1 MAMVIQ
7 NNMAAQMTLGELN
20 KNVGA
25 LGKQLRKVAS
35 GERITCAGDD
45 SSGYAISEKMRVR
58 IRALGQADRNTQ
70 TGISLIRTAE
80 GAIQSQIDILKTIK
94 DKVLDAQNDTNTDVD
109 RATIQK
115 EIDLGYQQMEDIA
128 WETNYN
134 GILLLCGGDVVEY
147 KHTNWSEEPEP
158 EFGVHDNSTMG
169 ISPLITSTVTEVK
182 SLSREWTGMNKQPL
196 DPDTTVLDKTNSVY
210 DVADKY
216 DSSVKNTLSM
226 TGGVDWQAEKNT
238 ITLNLSALTTADQ
251 VVNSLKNR
259 RFTVTLTD
267 PHNGN
272 AKTTKQFT
280 FADNLSYLAD
290 FNYDFT
296 YQYTDE
302 QGDTQ
307 TGTVTGA
314 TVSDVSVTPT
324 ASYTSGATPISLQ
337 NIKND
342 ANGSAEKAAN
352 LALGALADKIA
363 DAFGKYNLNDPAHAG
378 WQQSRIYGD
387 SLATDSSK
395 SVLTLASGDYMFT
408 VTIDNDDT
416 LNYSDST
423 LATRVQNLADAQRV
437 DAAKNDLEAKGITYQ
452 GTPIPTTAA
461 NITTSTDISSTNGSN
476 GKQAH
481 SQDYKPE
488 QSAYVD
494 IDLDSLIA
502 GATNIESLI
511 NNFTFK
517 VKDDELGS
525 DVDPTDT
532 NVFDTGNNHVVD
544 KSFSVASYNG
554 NSITYEF
561 IDSTRPDLDVDGNPV
576 GTTAGTKYLY
586 DEQKIPGSI
595 TRNLSRLREIYNSGG
610 YTLKGALAQ
619 FLYESFAYS
628 SFGRNQTYT
637 RQLMDS
643 GSNVVNVANNAT
655 KIRLY
660 AYQPYAGSEHG
671 SAPVTPSTSPY
682 WNDALHSHYDQGR
695 YSGKGMAGNDDVLTT
710 SETFLTSYDLDL
722 KKWWIENISADLTAP
737 GDENTEAKVQ
747 ERLNQRGFR
756 FYCGDHNTASD
767 LKEWVNIYF
776 TDHSIEEDLALER
789 PAAGKNLTTGDKID
803 TIVVDVRNIRTYK
816 DLVRA
821 IYEQANPAGAGGA
834 STNVNQVGFDG
845 NPLQQ
850 SYANTDYFGRF
861 LFAMDEDKGILTIY
875 DTKRSPQSSEMFVS
889 DGVYDNVRL
898 EVREL
903 KEKRLIIHDTD
914 HASQA
919 VVVHVPRT
927 TLDYVFGFNPA
938 KASAADY
945 TVLRKEMR
953 EQMLGMSKESVGI
966 LDRGL
971 DYLTSANCL
980 LGAQINR
987 LEYSHANLT
996 VSVEN
1001 TTHSEST
1008 MRDADMAK
1016 EMMEYTKANVL
1027 MQAAQS
1033 MLAQANQNSSQIMS
1047 LLQ

>member
-20 KNVGA
+20 KNVGT

-226 TGGVDWQAEKNT
+226 TGGVDWQAATNT
-238 ITLNLSALTTADQ
+238 ISIAYNDTDTVDAVLAN
-251 VVNSLKNR
+251 LKNR
-259 RFTVTLTD
+259 SFEVTL
-267 PHNGN
+267 NG
-272 AKTTKQFT
+272 TTKKFT
-280 FADNLSYLAD
+280 FADDLKYSQDFSYTYS
-290 FNYDFT
+290 YD
-296 YQYTDE
+296 YTDE
-302 QGDTQ
+302 NDDPQTVNGR
-307 TGTVTGA
+307 TGTVN
-314 TVSDVSVTPT
+314 VSVSPT
-324 ASYTSGATPISLQ
+324 ATYSSGATTISLQ
-337 NIKND
+337 GIKNLSGVTTAASA
-342 ANGSAEKAAN
+342 ANWALGKLADRIAEAFGIYDIDGTTGSASQYK
-352 LALGALADKIA
+352 
-363 DAFGKYNLNDPAHAG
+363 
-378 WQQSRIYGD
+378 IYGD
-387 SLATDSSK
+387 NISSG
-395 SVLTLASGDYMFT
+395 VLTLASGEYDFT
-408 VTIDNDDT
+408 IAVNTDT
-416 LNYSDST
+416 PVSYSDASLGT
-423 LATRVQNLADAQRV
+423 KVQTAI
-437 DAAKNDLEAKGITYQ
+437 DAAK
-452 GTPIPTTAA
+452 TAA
-461 NITTSTDISSTNGSN
+461 ATADLASRSHNSGPTNIQETHTVPPISSTSGAAGSTATGN
-476 GKQAH
+476 THVA
-481 SQDYKPE
+481 E

-544 KSFSVASYNG
+544 KSFTVASYNG

-561 IDSTRPDLDVDGNPV
+561 IDSTRPDLDVDGNPI
-576 GTTAGTKYLY
+576 GTSSGTKYLY
-586 DEQKIPGSI
+586 DEQKIPGSTI
-595 TRNLSRLREIYNSGG
+595 CDLRRLREIYNSGG

-628 SFGRNQTYT
+628 SYGRNQTYT

-643 GSNVVNVANNAT
+643 SSNVVGAASAT

-660 AYQPYAGSEHG
+660 AYQPYAGSESR
-671 SAPVTPSTSPY
+671 SAAATPSSSPY
-682 WNDALHSHYDQGR
+682 WTDSRHSHYDTGR
-695 YSGKGMAGNDDVLTT
+695 YSGKGTAGNDDVLTT

-834 STNVNQVGFDG
+834 STNVNQVGFDE